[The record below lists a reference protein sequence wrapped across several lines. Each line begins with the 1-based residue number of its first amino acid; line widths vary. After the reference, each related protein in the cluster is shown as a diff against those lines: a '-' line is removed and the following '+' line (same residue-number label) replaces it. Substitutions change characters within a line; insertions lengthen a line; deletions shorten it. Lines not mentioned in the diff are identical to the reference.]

1 MIEEKFS
8 ELVDLYLD
16 KEISKSDFELLKLEL
31 NRNSK
36 RRGEFQERCHLHQA
50 MRLALGAPAALSSTP
65 RANRSR
71 SGGTRTRKM
80 GSRSGARNI
89 QRQLATHS
97 ASTAPLPKWAL
108 GAGVA
113 ACLTIGG
120 LLLLP
125 VFTDTTHISKGFAE
139 GFAEGFGK
147 SELGRI
153 EQDPLDLI
161 KRSDLRRFADAQARR
176 DRRRSASLAAE
187 LRLLGMSPDVAIAEV
202 PLEEVSLAS
211 VQPRDTRQRR
221 IEMLNQ
227 LQEYSPIPEHP
238 ILQSSQQNSALS
250 AWPSGFQ
257 SSLASFK

>member
-8 ELVDLYLD
+8 ELVNLYLD
-16 KEISKSDFELLKLEL
+16 KEISKSDLELLKREL
-31 NRNSK
+31 NRNSE

-50 MRLALGAPAALSSTP
+50 MRLALGAPAAPSSTP

-80 GSRSGARNI
+80 GSRSGARKM

-97 ASTAPLPKWAL
+97 GSTAPLPKWAL

-120 LLLLP
+120 LLLSP
-125 VFTDTTHISKGFAE
+125 VFTVTTNISKGFSE
-139 GFAEGFGK
+139 GVGNSDFD
-147 SELGRI
+147 RMD
-153 EQDPLDLI
+153 QVPLDLI

-202 PLEEVSLAS
+202 PLEEVNFAS
-211 VQPRDTRQRR
+211 IQPRDTRQRR